1 MVAMQHALCEGFANG
16 DYGGRAPHSS
26 PAFWYQVLNLSCV
39 AARTLPAEAPC
50 CAQTSDLVNSGRFL
64 AGLQRKKLNVTSV
77 QMVDLHIFGSSD
89 RPHPIARAR
98 PCTGLEKRA

>member
-1 MVAMQHALCEGFANG
+1 ML
-16 DYGGRAPHSS
+16 S
-26 PAFWYQVLNLSCV
+26 PCSIA
-39 AARTLPAEAPC
+39 THPLPAEPAC

-98 PCTGLEKRA
+98 PHITLLHRINFACW